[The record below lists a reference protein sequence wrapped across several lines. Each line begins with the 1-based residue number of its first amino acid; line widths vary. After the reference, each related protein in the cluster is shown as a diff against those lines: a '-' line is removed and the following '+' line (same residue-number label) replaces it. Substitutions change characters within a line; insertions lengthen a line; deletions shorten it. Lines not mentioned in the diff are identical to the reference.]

1 MRSSSKIWPSG
12 RAPGHR
18 RFFASSVLS
27 ALSRAMLAPVLLSVF
42 VVGASLVVGA
52 SPAKANFQQFVNGV
66 WAEAS
71 QVGVSRATFDRAFNG
86 VTPNTKI
93 IRSSNNQSEFVKPI
107 WEYLSTATSNARVE
121 NGRKN
126 LARYGAVLEQIRA
139 RFGVE
144 PHVVLAVWGMETNYG
159 SYMGSHY
166 TIRSLA
172 TLAYQGRRQNF
183 YRKELINALRILEQ
197 GHTTQDRMIGSWAGA
212 MGHTQFMPSSFL
224 AYAAD
229 YEGDGRSD
237 IWNNIPDALASTAN
251 YLSRFGWRA
260 GETWGYE
267 VVLPRGFD
275 YSLADETTKRS
286 IADWSG
292 FGVARVN
299 NRAFP
304 RPADQATLYMPAGA
318 NGPAFLL
325 LPNFR
330 VIKRYNNA
338 NAYALAVGHL
348 ADRIIGGGRFVQS
361 WPVNELPLK
370 RSERRELQVLLLRNG
385 YDVGEPDGKVGPKT
399 RAAIRAYQSRRGLAA
414 DGYASAALL
423 NRLRSG
429 S

>member
-1 MRSSSKIWPSG
+1 M
-12 RAPGHR
+12 A
-18 RFFASSVLS
+18 A
-27 ALSRAMLAPVLLSVF
+27 AMLLAGVPS
-42 VVGASLVVGA
+42 AA
-52 SPAKANFQQFVNGV
+52 ANFQQFVNGV

-71 QVGVSRATFDRAFNG
+71 RAGVSRATFDRAFSG
-86 VTPNTKI
+86 VTPNPKI
-93 IRSSNNQSEFVKPI
+93 LKSLNNQSEFVKPI
-107 WEYLSTATSNARVE
+107 WEYLATATSSARVE

-126 LARYGAVLEQIRA
+126 LAQYGAVLEQIRA

-159 SYMGSHY
+159 GYMGSHY

-172 TLAYQGRRQNF
+172 TLAYQGRRQDF

-229 YEGDGRSD
+229 YNGDGRSD

-251 YLSRFGWRA
+251 YLNRFGWRP

-267 VVLPRGFD
+267 VVLPQGFD
-275 YSLADETTKRS
+275 YGLADEKTKRTL
-286 IADWSG
+286 AQWSQ
-292 FGVARVN
+292 FGIQRTGG
-299 NRAFP
+299 RAFP
-304 RPADQATLYMPAGA
+304 RPSDEATLYVPAGA

-338 NAYALAVGHL
+338 NSYALAVGHL
-348 ADRIIGGGRFVQS
+348 ADRIIGGGKFSQS

-370 RSERRELQVLLLRNG
+370 RSERRELQVLLLRKG
-385 YDVGEPDGKVGPKT
+385 YDVGEPDGKVGPQT
-399 RAAIRAYQSRRGLAA
+399 RAAIRAYQRQRGLAA

-423 NRLRSG
+423 NQLRG
-429 S
+429 GT